1 MHQYIYQ
8 VFERPCSQEDW
19 MSEEI
24 FWEHPDVLPV
34 ANTTAPVENRAAA
47 ITHLGAWLERGQ
59 LGTLCGETFSLNPQA
74 AHRYFEG
81 RFPAF
86 QQAMSALRQV
96 SEEQFIQEYNQVQN
110 LIDDLSK
117 AFTNRYDVYVMMGS
131 DFPPLPM
138 DAFLRIAQPDTPY
151 YIGTVLDFSY

>member
-81 RFPAF
+81 RFPAVHPGV
-86 QQAMSALRQV
+86 QSGAKSDRR
-96 SEEQFIQEYNQVQN
+96 SEQG
-110 LIDDLSK
+110 
-117 AFTNRYDVYVMMGS
+117 VYKQ
-131 DFPPLPM
+131 
-138 DAFLRIAQPDTPY
+138 I
-151 YIGTVLDFSY
+151 

>member
-1 MHQYIYQ
+1 M
-8 VFERPCSQEDW
+8 
-19 MSEEI
+19 
-24 FWEHPDVLPV
+24 
-34 ANTTAPVENRAAA
+34 
-47 ITHLGAWLERGQ
+47 
-59 LGTLCGETFSLNPQA
+59 
-74 AHRYFEG
+74 
-81 RFPAF
+81 
-86 QQAMSALRQV
+86 
-96 SEEQFIQEYNQVQN
+96 QN